1 MKELGVRK
9 NDDIVAYDN
18 TGIFSAPRAAWT
30 LRFFGA
36 SNVRV
41 LDGGFLKWKEEGL
54 ETETGLPK

>member
-1 MKELGVRK
+1 VRK
-9 NDDIVAYDN
+9 NDDIVVYDN